1 MKTEA
6 NLESGAVT
14 KRLLSLHGGTVRKQK
29 WKKFIRNWQLYVLI
43 SLPLIFFLLFKYG
56 PIYGI
61 TIAFKDYNL
70 FTGIAGSEWIGLETF
85 REIFA
90 NREFYVALRNTLM
103 LNFLDLLVSFP
114 APIILAIM
122 LNELTS
128 AKIRKVSQTVLYLP
142 HFISWV
148 IIGGVFYQVFAT
160 NSGIV
165 NELLGRIGIGPI
177 PFLSDPAYWVVT
189 YLLTGVWQSAG
200 WGTIIYLA
208 AIVGINKELYEAAKI
223 DGAGRFA
230 AIRHIT
236 LPGIRTTM
244 VTLLILN
251 LGQMVQIGFER
262 PYIMGNV
269 MVKDVSEVLSTFTY
283 TIGLQSGQFSFATG
297 VGLFQ
302 GLVGLVFI
310 LGANK
315 LAKRLTGNGII

>member
-6 NLESGAVT
+6 NLESGPARRFRYV
-14 KRLLSLHGGTVRKQK
+14 RGGTVKRRRWKQLK
-29 WKKFIRNWQLYVLI
+29 QNWQLYALI
-43 SLPLIFFLLFKYG
+43 ALPLMFFLLFKYG

-70 FTGIAGSEWIGLETF
+70 FQGIWNSEWIGLETF

-90 NREFYVALRNTLM
+90 SREFYVALRNTLM

-122 LNELTS
+122 LHELTS
-128 AKIRKVSQTVLYLP
+128 SKIKKLSQTVLYLP

-165 NELLGRIGIGPI
+165 NELLGKVGIEPV
-177 PFLSDPAYWVVT
+177 PFLSDPAYWIVT

-208 AIVGINKELYEAAKI
+208 SIVGINKELYEAAKI

-230 AIRHIT
+230 SIRHIT
-236 LPGIRTTM
+236 LPGIRATM

-251 LGQMVQIGFER
+251 LGQMIQIGFER

-269 MVKDVSEVLSTFTY
+269 MVKDVSEVLSTYTY

-302 GLVGLVFI
+302 GLVGLVFV
-310 LGANK
+310 LAANF
-315 LAKRLTGNGII
+315 LAKRWTGKGII